1 MFPGG
6 MYLIAGSQQPQLEY
20 LHFTTGRVRR
30 VAPLPPSAHL
40 EADVSPN
47 ERWTLF
53 AEPGLSD
60 RNLIVAENFR

>member
-6 MYLIAGSQQPQLEY
+6 MYFIAGFQQPKLEY
-20 LHFTTGRVRR
+20 LQFATGRVRT

-47 ERWTLF
+47 ERWTFF

-60 RNLIVAENFR
+60 TNLMVVENFR